1 MSVRNALVLFLALST
16 LALLVGCGS
25 SSPSAQAPPGGGFSA
40 SNFSGTY
47 VISIAGFDYA
57 SSTSVPDGSTFAL
70 AGVISPNGSGSIQSG
85 TVDIYDPA
93 LAGLANS
100 TTFFQPAVPV
110 TGSYRMTQDGR
121 GSGTISFTFDDQN
134 EQFGIDFVI
143 TAGGQGLITRFD
155 SGGSGSGTLDL
166 QTSTS
171 QSALSSVAFTLS
183 GVDSLGNSLAT
194 VGGGTLDT
202 STGTIT
208 AGSVDFNDGR
218 SSTGLTNIGLTGS
231 VVIASGT
238 SGTATLSS
246 AFGALG
252 FDVFVI
258 NSSHLK
264 LIETD
269 STGNILSGDAYA
281 QQTSISAGN
290 LAYTLGGL
298 DGVGSGDPVTAGGLL
313 AIDAS
318 GDISGFEDFVDS
330 GTSTS
335 GTQTITSGNCTLSSG
350 RCQIS
355 PGGFTN
361 GSLGTFEFAAYPSN
375 SGILLLEVDG
385 LGQLLGAA
393 YPQSSTALS
402 TPQGYGLNLTG
413 FDLSSGAEVDDIAE
427 FTAQNV
433 GSNGSGSLSGIID
446 INDAGTFPG
455 SGLGSSSY
463 TPDSPA
469 DGRGSITFGNSNIL
483 PAGLEYYTIDGS
495 NALLIESDGNQ
506 ISLGTMQL
514 QDASTSPSALGPAMN
529 LLRQASMAHPNR
541 KQRKKANNK

>member
-16 LALLVGCGS
+16 LSLLVACGS
-25 SSPSAQAPPGGGFSA
+25 SSPNIVPPPGGGFSA

-47 VISIAGFDYA
+47 VISISGSDYA
-57 SSTSVPDGSTFAL
+57 TSAAVPSGSTFAL
-70 AGVISPNGSGSIQSG
+70 AGVISADGKGTIQSG

-93 LAGLANS
+93 LAGLASS
-100 TTFFQPAVPV
+100 TVFFQPGVSV
-110 TGSYRMTQDGR
+110 TGNYRITADGR
-121 GSGTISFTFDDQN
+121 GSGTISFTFDGQN
-134 EQFGIDFVI
+134 DQFGIDFVI
-143 TAGGQGLITRFD
+143 TAGGHGSITRFD
-155 SGGSGSGTLDL
+155 SNGSGSGTLDL

-183 GVDSLGNSLAT
+183 GADSHGNSLAT
-194 VGGGTLDT
+194 VGGGTLNT
-202 STGTIT
+202 STGGFT

-218 SSTGLTNIGLTGS
+218 SSAFLTNIGLSGS

-238 SGTATLSS
+238 SGTATLISS
-246 AFGALG
+246 FGTLG
-252 FDVFVI
+252 FDVFAI
-258 NSSHLK
+258 DSSHLK

-269 STGNILSGDAYA
+269 STGNTLSGDAYA

-298 DGVGSGDPVTAGGLL
+298 DGTGSGDPVTAGGLL

-318 GDISGFEDFVDS
+318 GNITGIEDYIDS
-330 GTSTS
+330 GTTTA
-335 GTQTITSGNCTLSSG
+335 GTVTISSGNCTLSSG

-361 GSLGTFEFAAYPSN
+361 GSLGTFEFAAYPS
-375 SGILLLEVDG
+375 SGGILLLEVDG
-385 LGQLLGAA
+385 LGQLVGAA

-413 FDLSSGAEVDDIAE
+413 FDLTTGAEVDDIAE

-446 INDAGTFPG
+446 INDAGTSFDQ
-455 SGLGSSSY
+455 GLGSSSY

-469 DGRGSITFGNSNIL
+469 DGRGSISTGGGVL
-483 PAGLEYYTIDGS
+483 TLQYYTIDGS
-495 NALLIESDGNQ
+495 NIVFIESDGNAF
-506 ISLGTMQL
+506 SLGTMQL
-514 QDASTSPSALGPAMN
+514 QDASTSPSAIGAAVN
-529 LLRQASMAHPNR
+529 LLRHASITHPNW